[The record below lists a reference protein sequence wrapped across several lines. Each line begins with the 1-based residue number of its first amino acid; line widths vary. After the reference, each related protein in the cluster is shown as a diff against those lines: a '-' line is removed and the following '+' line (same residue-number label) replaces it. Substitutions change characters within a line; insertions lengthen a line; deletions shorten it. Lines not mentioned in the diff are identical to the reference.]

1 MHSDL
6 FTLDQEALMNRYKIS
21 GAHSLAVIALALSS
35 TIAFTGAV
43 IAAESEA
50 APAKTAVGAKPTIDH
65 EEEQHIKQL
74 HDQLKITPEQEA
86 LWNNV
91 AEIMRSNDKKIDA
104 LVKERHDKASTMTAV
119 EDLRSYGEVTETH
132 AADIKTFIP
141 AFERLYDSMSAAQ
154 KAAADNV
161 FRTGGRNALKKAS

>member
-1 MHSDL
+1 
-6 FTLDQEALMNRYKIS
+6 MNRKKITHS
-21 GAHSLAVIALALSS
+21 GAGTAIAALLSGM
-35 TIAFTGAV
+35 TFAGAV
-43 IAAESEA
+43 LAGDGTA
-50 APAKTAVGAKPTIDH
+50 APVQTAVSAPTPDSASSPTKPNTDRD
-65 EEEQHIKQL
+65 ELRIKEL
-74 HDQLKITPEQEA
+74 HDRLKIAPDQEA

-91 AEIMRSNDKKIDA
+91 AQIMRGNDEKIDVLA
-104 LVKERHDKASTMTAV
+104 KERHDKAPTMTAV

-154 KAAADNV
+154 KATADNV

>member
-1 MHSDL
+1 
-6 FTLDQEALMNRYKIS
+6 MNRYKINS
-21 GAHSLAVIALALSS
+21 AHSLAVIALTLCSA
-35 TIAFTGAV
+35 IAFTGAV
-43 IAAESEA
+43 TAAEGDA
-50 APAKTAVGAKPTIDH
+50 APAKTAIGAKPIVDH
-65 EEEQHIKQL
+65 EEEQHINQL
-74 HDQLKITPEQEA
+74 HEQLKITPQQET

-119 EDLRSYGEVTETH
+119 EDLRSYSEVTETH

-154 KAAADNV
+154 KATADNV

>member
-1 MHSDL
+1 
-6 FTLDQEALMNRYKIS
+6 MNRYKIN
-21 GAHSLAVIALALSS
+21 GAHLLAVIALGLSS
-35 TIAFTGAV
+35 TIAGTGAV
-43 IAAESEA
+43 IAAEGDA
-50 APAKTAVGAKPTIDH
+50 APAKTAVGAKLDH
-65 EEEQHIKQL
+65 EEEQHINQL

-91 AEIMRSNDKKIDA
+91 AEIMRNNDKKIDT

-119 EDLRSYGEVTETH
+119 EDLRSYGEVTATH

-154 KAAADNV
+154 KATADNV

>member
-1 MHSDL
+1 
-6 FTLDQEALMNRYKIS
+6 MNRYKINS
-21 GAHSLAVIALALSS
+21 AHLLAAIALALSS
-35 TIAFTGAV
+35 TIAFTGAA
-43 IAAESEA
+43 IAAESDA
-50 APAKTAVGAKPTIDH
+50 APAKAAVSAKPTVDH
-65 EEEQHIKQL
+65 EEEQHINQL
-74 HDQLKITPEQEA
+74 HAQLKITPEQEA

-91 AEIMRSNDKKIDA
+91 AEIMRRNDKKIDA
-104 LVKERHDKASTMTAV
+104 LVKERHDRASTMTAV

-154 KAAADNV
+154 KATADNV

>member
-1 MHSDL
+1 
-6 FTLDQEALMNRYKIS
+6 MNRYRIN

-35 TIAFTGAV
+35 TIAFTGTV
-43 IAAESEA
+43 IAAEGDA
-50 APAKTAVGAKPTIDH
+50 APAKTAVGAKLAIDH
-65 EEEQHIKQL
+65 EEEQHISQL
-74 HDQLKITPEQEA
+74 HDQLKITPGQEA
-86 LWNNV
+86 LWDNV
-91 AEIMRSNDKKIDA
+91 AKIMRDNDKKIEA

>member
-1 MHSDL
+1 
-6 FTLDQEALMNRYKIS
+6 MNRYKIN
-21 GAHSLAVIALALSS
+21 GAHLLPVIALALSS

-43 IAAESEA
+43 IAAEGDA
-50 APAKTAVGAKPTIDH
+50 TPAKAAVGAKPTIDH
-65 EEEQHIKQL
+65 EEEQHINQL
-74 HDQLKITPEQEA
+74 HAQLKITPEQEA

-141 AFERLYDSMSAAQ
+141 AFERLYDSMSAPQ
-154 KAAADNV
+154 KATADNV
-161 FRTGGRNALKKAS
+161 FRTGGRGALKKAS

>member
-1 MHSDL
+1 
-6 FTLDQEALMNRYKIS
+6 MNRYKINS
-21 GAHSLAVIALALSS
+21 AHLIAVIAIALSS
-35 TIAFTGAV
+35 TTAFTGAA
-43 IAAESEA
+43 IAGEGD
-50 APAKTAVGAKPTIDH
+50 AKAAVGAKPAIDH
-65 EEEQHIKQL
+65 EEEQHINQL

-119 EDLRSYGEVTETH
+119 EDLRSYSEVTETH

-141 AFERLYDSMSAAQ
+141 AFVRLYDSMSAAQ
-154 KAAADNV
+154 KATADNV
-161 FRTGGRNALKKAS
+161 FRTGGRNALKKTS